1 MVYSLQEDGKAFGP
15 SFDGGSFPYVGD
27 SSSYLLSQTDGHRV
41 CPHVKVS
48 VTQVKVHWTNKL

>member
-27 SSSYLLSQTDGHRV
+27 SSSYLLSKADGHRV
-41 CPHVKVS
+41 CLHVKVS
-48 VTQVKVHWTNKL
+48 MTQVKVYWTNKL